1 MEDLLQ
7 VEIANLD
14 QELSKLKSAVE
25 YIETAKISI
34 ESASKIINTITKLK
48 EEFGKLSE
56 KAYLVIDKFDKMEI
70 PSRLDNINSKIDS
83 KVVSINSEIQ
93 TLQTSIETSNKVMLT
108 EIKAISKHMSAEL
121 DDNKI
126 KIFTGFQSQS
136 KALKIIQ
143 YGLIGIF
150 TLIVIFGAFV
160 LMKGYLMKIK
170 RLTGALLFF
179 WIPEKS
185 DAPDWGIK
193 SVFPTADRKI
203 RACPVLRAL
212 IAGSNI
218 FR

>member
-70 PSRLDNINSKIDS
+70 PSRLDNINSKMDS

-93 TLQTSIETSNKVMLT
+93 TLQTRIEASNKAVLIEMKT
-108 EIKAISKHMSAEL
+108 MSRNMSSDL
-121 DDNKI
+121 NDNEI
-126 KIFTGFQSQS
+126 KIFTRLESQS
-136 KALKIIQ
+136 KAIKLIQ

-150 TLIVIFGAFV
+150 SLIVIVGVFV
-160 LMKGYLMKIK
+160 FL
-170 RLTGALLFF
+170 
-179 WIPEKS
+179 S
-185 DAPDWGIK
+185 
-193 SVFPTADRKI
+193 SH
-203 RACPVLRAL
+203 
-212 IAGSNI
+212 
-218 FR
+218 